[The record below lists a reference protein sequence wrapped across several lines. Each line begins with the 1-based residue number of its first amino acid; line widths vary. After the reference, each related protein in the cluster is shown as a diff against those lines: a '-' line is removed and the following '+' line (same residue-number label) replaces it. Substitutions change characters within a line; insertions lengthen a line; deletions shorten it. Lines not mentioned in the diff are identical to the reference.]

1 MAQSIADIEITTTW
15 QSVNTLSGI
24 AVGTAFEL
32 INKSNRE
39 LLVWKGTTP
48 VADSVDGIPV
58 ASFPNEYCNVIF
70 EAGELDIWCRV
81 NVDDS
86 GPAKVHVQTT

>member
-15 QSVNTLSGI
+15 QSINTLAGI

-39 LLVWKGTTP
+39 LLVWKGTAP
-48 VADSVDGIPV
+48 VAGSTSGIPV

-70 EAGELDIWCRV
+70 EAGELEVWCRV
-81 NVDDS
+81 HVDDS